1 MRNNFLNIFLFFYSS
16 ILLFAQNESVD
27 NSTYSF
33 KQIGVDM
40 GLSQSSILSIIQDRR
55 GYLWFGTATGLNR
68 YDGYEFIV
76 YTNDANDSLSI
87 SDNEITSLYED
98 ADGNLWIGTSTGVLN
113 KFDPITETFSH
124 FDLAGS
130 SDWSSSIED
139 EIYDTPITFS
149 RNQTSTITTIDQ
161 DQEGNLWV
169 GTWGKGIVR
178 FDAKSNKKKYF
189 YHFRDRENSLSS
201 NKIVKILVDNENV
214 IWVGTFG
221 GGLNRIRIGANNNS
235 KIIVEELKIN
245 SDFLFE
251 KRITALYQDSNS
263 DLWIG
268 SYSGGVCVIDQN
280 SLYLKPSKIK
290 LLNLNDSLKH
300 SSNKKLNVMDIIEDR
315 NSTVWIAT
323 NGEGLFNYS
332 LKNKVS
338 QHFTHETSNQNSLGE
353 NELQSLYV
361 DRSGILWIGTQ
372 LGSGINKLE
381 RRYNKFKTLP
391 VKTEINKSL
400 NDNIIWAIHEDNEEN
415 LWFGTH
421 RGGLNKWNKVSNEFT
436 YIKKNKLGDDHIRS
450 IVEDKFG
457 NLWIGTYSGGLT
469 YYNKDNESFKNFREL
484 KNNSNSVTSNQ
495 IQSLLIDDDNTL
507 WIGTFGGG
515 LNKLDLA
522 IFYNTGLA
530 QFNSYLHNPAE
541 MESLSDN
548 RIYILYQDKIG
559 DLWVGTHGG
568 GLNKFDKQTETFT
581 IFKSILNKKNTLSDN
596 KIMSLHE
603 TENGQ
608 LLVGTFGGGLN
619 LLDPGQN
626 TNQRMKE
633 KISLNCSD
641 IYGILF
647 DEESGYWLS
656 TDKGI
661 YNLDRG
667 LQTFRQYDL
676 SDGLQSLEFSGGAY
690 EKGNDGTLYF
700 GGINGVNFF
709 NPKNI
714 QLDNFLPPIVISRI
728 KVFDEPIKG
737 EKKELVFGRD
747 ENYFSF
753 EFASLDFKKSDKNK
767 YQFILEGLD
776 TKWSFTDSKDRR
788 VFYTNLAP
796 GDYTFRVRGTNND
809 GIWSPYEAKVNI
821 KILAPFWMQWW
832 FIGGLILLIGG
843 LVTFFINQRIRYL
856 LALDKL
862 KSNIAADLHDNIG
875 AGLTEISILS
885 ELSANIIDKSNSAT
899 KHLNQISELSRHL
912 TESMSDIVWVVNPKR
927 DSLYDL
933 IVRLKDSYGELLS
946 DLGIKLET
954 SDLDKL
960 STIKLPM
967 DYRQN
972 LYLILKEA
980 LNNAIKHSKCS
991 KIDLIIKIIRNKL
1004 YIIISDNGI
1013 GFDTDKTDFGNG
1025 INNIKERGSKIN
1037 GKIKII
1043 SQIQNGTKI
1052 EFEGNLF

>member
-1 MRNNFLNIFLFFYSS
+1 MINKLLNIFLF
-16 ILLFAQNESVD
+16 LFSLTPLIAQNESID
-27 NSTYSF
+27 NATYSF
-33 KQIGVDM
+33 KQIGVDK
-40 GLSQSSILSIIQDRR
+40 GLSQSSILSITQDRR

-68 YDGYEFIV
+68 YDGYEFLV
-76 YTNDANDSLSI
+76 YSNDASDSLTI
-87 SDNEITSLYED
+87 SDNEITSLFED
-98 ADGNLWIGTSTGVLN
+98 RKGNLWIGTSTGVLN
-113 KFDPITETFSH
+113 KFDPQTETFSH

-130 SDWSSSIED
+130 SDWSISMED

-149 RNQTSTITTIDQ
+149 RNQISTITTIDQ
-161 DQEGNLWV
+161 DSKGNLWV
-169 GTWGKGIVR
+169 GTWGKGVIR
-178 FDAKSNKKKYF
+178 FNSESNKKKYF
-189 YHFRDRENSLSS
+189 YHFQDRDNSLSS
-201 NKIVKILVDNENV
+201 NKIIKILVDNENI

-221 GGLNRIRIGANNNS
+221 GGLNRISTDALDQSKVVIEQLKVDS
-235 KIIVEELKIN
+235 KI
-245 SDFLFE
+245 LFGE
-251 KRITALYQDSNS
+251 RITALYQDSRN

-268 SYSGGVCVIDQN
+268 SYSEGVCVVDQT
-280 SLYLKPSKIK
+280 SLYSAPSRIK
-290 LLNLNDSLKH
+290 LKVLNDSLRH
-300 SSNKKLNVMDIIEDR
+300 SLNKKLNVMDIIEDR
-315 NSTVWIAT
+315 NSTIWIAT
-323 NGEGLFNYS
+323 NGDGLFNYS
-332 LKNKVS
+332 LKNRKS
-338 QHFTHETSNQNSLGE
+338 QHFTHETSNPNSLGE

-361 DRSGILWIGTQ
+361 DQSGILWIGTQ
-372 LGSGINKLE
+372 LGTGINKLE

-391 VKTEINKSL
+391 VKTEVNKSL
-400 NDNIIWAIHEDNEEN
+400 NDNIIWAIHEDSEEN

-421 RGGLNKWNKVSNEFT
+421 RGGLNKWNKRSNEFT
-436 YIKKNKLGDDHIRS
+436 YIRKNKLGDDHIRS

-469 YYNKDNESFKNFREL
+469 FYNKENKSFRNFSEL
-484 KNNSNSVTSNQ
+484 SNNSNSVTSNQ
-495 IQSLLIDDDNTL
+495 IQSLLIDGDTTL

-515 LNKLDLA
+515 LNKLDLVK
-522 IFYNTGLA
+522 FYKTGLA
-530 QFNSYLHNPAE
+530 QFKSFVQNPSE
-541 MESLSDN
+541 LESLSDN
-548 RIYILYQDKIG
+548 RIYILYQDRHKN
-559 DLWVGTHGG
+559 LWLGTHGG
-568 GLNKFDKQTETFT
+568 GLNKFDKQSETFT
-581 IFKSILNKKNTLSDN
+581 VYKSIPSNKHTLSDN
-596 KIMSLHE
+596 KIMSLYE
-603 TENGQ
+603 TEDGR

-619 LLDPGQN
+619 LFDPEQN
-626 TNQRMKE
+626 DNQRLSE

-641 IYGILF
+641 VYGILN
-647 DEESGYWLS
+647 DKDSGYWLS

-661 YNLDRG
+661 YNLDKSFKS
-667 LQTFRQYDL
+667 FRQYDL

-690 EKGNDGTLYF
+690 EKGSDGTFYF
-700 GGINGVNFF
+700 GGINGINFF
-709 NPKNI
+709 NPQNI
-714 QLDNFLPPIVISRI
+714 QLDEFLPPVVISRI

-753 EFASLDFKKSDKNK
+753 EFASLDYKNSKKNK

-809 GIWSPYEAKVNI
+809 GIWSPNEAKVNI
-821 KILAPFWMQWW
+821 TILAPFWMQWW
-832 FIGGLILLIGG
+832 FIGGLILFIGG
-843 LVTFFINQRIRYL
+843 LVTFLINQRIRYL
-856 LALDKL
+856 VALDKL

-933 IVRLKDSYGELLS
+933 IVRLKDSYGELIA

-960 STIKLPM
+960 STVKLPM

-991 KIDLIIKIIRNKL
+991 KIDLVIKIIRNKL

-1013 GFDTDKTDFGNG
+1013 GFDTNKVDFGNG

-1043 SQIQNGTKI
+1043 SEIDRGTKI
-1052 EFEGNLF
+1052 EFEGNL